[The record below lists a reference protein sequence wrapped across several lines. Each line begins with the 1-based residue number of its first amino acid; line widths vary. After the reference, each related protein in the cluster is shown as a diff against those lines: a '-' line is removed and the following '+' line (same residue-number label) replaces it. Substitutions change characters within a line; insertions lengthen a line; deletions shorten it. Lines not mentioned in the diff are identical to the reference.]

1 MQQQAHSSKVW
12 FITGAAR
19 GIGLSLARQA
29 LAQGNAVAA
38 TSRTLASLQQAF
50 GDKHERLLPLEVD
63 LVDEASVQAAIDR
76 TVATFGRIDCVVNNA
91 GYGQQGTIEALSDA
105 ELRRNFDVNV
115 FAPLHVLRHAL
126 PHLRAQRSGH
136 VQRGLHRRLP
146 GRVCGLGQLRG
157 QQVRAGRADRD
168 AGGRTGRTEHQ
179 GHRGV
184 SRPGAHWVPVQDTL
198 VVAARSIADYT
209 EAQASL
215 DLHLNGLDGKQA
227 GDPEKVATLIL
238 QAAAVA
244 EPPVHLFAGKI
255 ANTLAEQKMQAVRK
269 DLMRG
274 AAPPMPRISPSN
286 FGQGRARGWVLRAS
300 LVHQE
305 ITPCSMNCQQKRP
318 TASSN
323 PAPSC
328 WSPHAAPRVAPT

>member
-19 GIGLSLARQA
+19 IGLSLARQA

-115 FAPLHVLRHAL
+115 RAAACAAPRAAA
-126 PHLRAQRSGH
+126 PARTAQRAC

-184 SRPGAHWVPVQDTL
+184 SRPGAHWVPVRTRWWWL
-198 VVAARSIADYT
+198 R
-209 EAQASL
+209 
-215 DLHLNGLDGKQA
+215 
-227 GDPEKVATLIL
+227 
-238 QAAAVA
+238 
-244 EPPVHLFAGKI
+244 
-255 ANTLAEQKMQAVRK
+255 VRLPTTPK
-269 DLMRG
+269 
-274 AAPPMPRISPSN
+274 PR
-286 FGQGRARGWVLRAS
+286 
-300 LVHQE
+300 
-305 ITPCSMNCQQKRP
+305 
-318 TASSN
+318 
-323 PAPSC
+323 
-328 WSPHAAPRVAPT
+328 PRWTCT